1 MGAVCT
7 AWDTPSLL
15 FPFPTQECVCSF
27 PCCPASVVSLLGGCA
42 LLPVL
47 LCAIPLLPARVG
59 FRVLFPPSLPPFLF
73 LCSACLLCAPL
84 PVLCLCRVSPVF
96 LLWFVAG
103 CPCSLLPSLPPLV
116 CVCVRVCKTLQFPRR
131 YSLIHHHAFLVELHT
146 AQIQDFLDL
155 MSM

>member
-47 LCAIPLLPARVG
+47 LCAIALLPARVG
-59 FRVLFPPSLPPFLF
+59 FRVLSPPLPPPFPFPLFCLLVVCSPACSLPLSCFPCFPVVVCRWLSLFPPSFPPP
-73 LCSACLLCAPL
+73 A
-84 PVLCLCRVSPVF
+84 
-96 LLWFVAG
+96 
-103 CPCSLLPSLPPLV
+103 